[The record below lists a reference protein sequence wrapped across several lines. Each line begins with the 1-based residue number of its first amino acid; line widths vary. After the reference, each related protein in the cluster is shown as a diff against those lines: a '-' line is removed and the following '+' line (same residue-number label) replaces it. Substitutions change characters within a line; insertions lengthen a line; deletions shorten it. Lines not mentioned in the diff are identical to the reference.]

1 MALNNNKKKDG
12 RFRSGE
18 TLRSEGGEAVR
29 CPIPGAAG
37 GSQGRGQPELS
48 RRLPGSR
55 CRRSR
60 AASAGGYRN
69 CSAAPSAAGSRAGRG
84 AGGSGAGGRLFFS
97 ICLFFFFFFSTRK
110 ARENPTKPPAQM
122 FEGISAKPECCKAVP
137 ADAGG
142 FAGVPGSELDQVLK
156 QTCSEE
162 SGKMQR
168 DMHCF
173 G

>member
-1 MALNNNKKKDG
+1 MPHPWSCGWL
-12 RFRSGE
+12 SG
-18 TLRSEGGEAVR
+18 
-29 CPIPGAAG
+29 PGAARAQPPPPGEPLPAESG
-37 GSQGRGQPELS
+37 GICGRVPQLQRGPE
-48 RRLPGSR
+48 RRGEQ
-55 CRRSR
+55 
-60 AASAGGYRN
+60 
-69 CSAAPSAAGSRAGRG
+69 
-84 AGGSGAGGRLFFS
+84 SGAGGGWERGGWEAFF
-97 ICLFFFFFFSTRK
+97 LHLPFFFFFFSTRK